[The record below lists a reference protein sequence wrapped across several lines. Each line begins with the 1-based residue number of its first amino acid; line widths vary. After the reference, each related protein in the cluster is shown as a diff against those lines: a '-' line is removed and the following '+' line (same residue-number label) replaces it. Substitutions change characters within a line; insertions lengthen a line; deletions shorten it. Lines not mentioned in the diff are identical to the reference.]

1 MEAPFFTSP
10 MIETG
15 RYSTLHFLNEGVDGG
30 GASLHFLN
38 EGRTSTLHFLCQE
51 MVFDFPQKIFDCAG
65 RWRQLESPTRTSN
78 KLSRAN
84 F

>member
-15 RYSTLHFLNEGVDGG
+15 RYSTLHFLNEGGDDG

-38 EGRTSTLHFLCQE
+38 EGRSSTLHFLSRN
-51 MVFDFPQKIFDCAG
+51 G
-65 RWRQLESPTRTSN
+65 RIKNGVPYRLIP
-78 KLSRAN
+78 L
-84 F
+84 

>member
-15 RYSTLHFLNEGVDGG
+15 RHSTLHFLNEGVDGG
-30 GASLHFLN
+30 GASLLN

-51 MVFDFPQKIFDCAG
+51 MVFDFPQKICHSCHSCNGCNGFIPALVAPHFPSD
-65 RWRQLESPTRTSN
+65 
-78 KLSRAN
+78 

>member
-15 RYSTLHFLNEGVDGG
+15 RYSTLHFLNEGVDYG

-38 EGRTSTLHFLCQE
+38 GSTLHFLKDDKCE
-51 MVFDFPQKIFDCAG
+51 IFCSSLSPSKNG
-65 RWRQLESPTRTSN
+65 RVKNGVPYRPNL
-78 KLSRAN
+78 L
-84 F
+84 